1 MTASSRAVARSAGQS
16 FPLLPLTLAAR
27 ASRAARSVP
36 CRDVPDMTASLRL
49 IDCLAAE
56 GRFAELII
64 ETIFCNMIDDE
75 MRSIRCWIWSCCAP
89 SSPSPTT
96 AASIV
101 PPSGSTVTQSTIS
114 QQIKR
119 LELETKRPLFR
130 RTTRSVALT
139 DDGEMLLGD
148 ARRLLQL
155 EEAARHRLAA
165 PRLSGTV
172 RLGVVEEI
180 GGGSLPSALGRF
192 ATLHPGVKLEV
203 QIGVSAELIEQ
214 LNAGRLD
221 VVFAKRPLGTSRGRL
236 VWREPLVWA
245 AAKTLDLVPGAVVP
259 LALYREKSVSREAA
273 LAALGKSDLAW
284 EIIYTSPSLTGVRA
298 AALAGLAIT
307 PLPASAIIAGLRVL
321 GPEDGLPRLPDL
333 EFAIYEK
340 TRPDKAAAVRRGAI
354 GAGARSVAPDDLR
367 MNRHFVESR
376 LLVAKSC
383 I

>member
-1 MTASSRAVARSAGQS
+1 MLDFELLRAFVAVADCGG
-16 FPLLPLTLAAR
+16 FH
-27 ASRAARSVP
+27 RAAE
-36 CRDVPDMTASLRL
+36 RL
-49 IDCLAAE
+49 NL
-56 GRFAELII
+56 
-64 ETIFCNMIDDE
+64 
-75 MRSIRCWIWSCCAP
+75 
-89 SSPSPTT
+89 
-96 AASIV
+96 
-101 PPSGSTVTQSTIS
+101 TQSTIS

-155 EEAARHRLAA
+155 EEAARQRLAA

-180 GGGSLPSALGRF
+180 AGGSLPSALGRF
-192 ATLHPGVKLEV
+192 AALHPSVKLEV

-214 LNAGRLD
+214 LNSGRLD

-236 VWREPLVWA
+236 VWREALVWA
-245 AAKTLDLVPGAVVP
+245 ASDAFDFVPGAALP
-259 LALYREKSVSREAA
+259 LALYRERSVSREAA
-273 LAALGKSDLAW
+273 LTALRSRELTW
-284 EIIYTSPSLTGVRA
+284 EIVYTSPSLTGVRA

-307 PLPASAIIAGLRVL
+307 PLPASAVVAGLRIL
-321 GPEDGLPRLPDL
+321 GAEEGLPRLPDL

-340 TRPDKAAAVRRGAI
+340 ARPETAAAALAKALLALVQG
-354 GAGARSVAPDDLR
+354 P
-367 MNRHFVESR
+367 SR
-376 LLVAKSC
+376 PT

>member
-1 MTASSRAVARSAGQS
+1 MLDFELLRAFVAVADCGG
-16 FPLLPLTLAAR
+16 FH
-27 ASRAARSVP
+27 RAAE
-36 CRDVPDMTASLRL
+36 RL
-49 IDCLAAE
+49 NL
-56 GRFAELII
+56 
-64 ETIFCNMIDDE
+64 
-75 MRSIRCWIWSCCAP
+75 
-89 SSPSPTT
+89 
-96 AASIV
+96 
-101 PPSGSTVTQSTIS
+101 TQSTIS

-180 GGGSLPSALGRF
+180 AGGSLPTALGRF
-192 ATLHPGVKLEV
+192 AALHPGVKLEV
-203 QIGVSAELIEQ
+203 QTGVSAELIEQ
-214 LNAGRLD
+214 LDSGRLD

-236 VWREPLVWA
+236 VWREPMVWA
-245 AAKTLDLVPGAVVP
+245 AADTFDLVPGAALP
-259 LALYREKSVSREAA
+259 LALYRARSVSREAA
-273 LAALGKSDLAW
+273 MAALRDAELIW
-284 EIIYTSPSLTGVRA
+284 QIVYTSPSLTGVRA

-307 PLPASAIIAGLRVL
+307 PLPASAVIAGLRIL
-321 GPEDGLPRLPDL
+321 GAEEGLPRLPDL

-340 TRPDKAAAVRRGAI
+340 ARPDNAASALTAALLALAQG
-354 GAGARSVAPDDLR
+354 P
-367 MNRHFVESR
+367 SR
-376 LLVAKSC
+376 PT